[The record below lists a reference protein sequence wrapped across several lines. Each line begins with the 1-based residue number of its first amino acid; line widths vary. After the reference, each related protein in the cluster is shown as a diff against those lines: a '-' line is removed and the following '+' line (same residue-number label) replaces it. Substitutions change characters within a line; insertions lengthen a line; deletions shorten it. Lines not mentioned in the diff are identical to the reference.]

1 MKSYFKSTWIAL
13 LVTGAL
19 GSTPAFAT
27 AWHQSN
33 AYFAY
38 YDFRVDASGQSSG
51 KTVSGIF
58 LHTALL
64 LQESCGG
71 SSTGTSWS
79 DIRHVEMTRHG
90 QQFFAKEQ
98 FIADDGQRGDH
109 ANR

>member
-64 LQESCGG
+64 L
-71 SSTGTSWS
+71 
-79 DIRHVEMTRHG
+79 HVEMTRHG